1 VGHCS
6 TEKQSEEL
14 KSRERGGE
22 KGSGGEGRCEWGEES
37 GSRSVA
43 GVTGEKKKWNGE

>member
-1 VGHCS
+1 MRHWD

-14 KSRERGGE
+14 RSEER
-22 KGSGGEGRCEWGEES
+22 GEGRGGGRREWDKGRS

-43 GVTGEKKKWNGE
+43 GVTGEKKKRNGE